1 MIFFKKSFLSFWLFS
16 ILFALNS
23 QEYNLNSP
31 IDLPLNLSGT
41 FGEFR
46 SSHFHYGLDVT
57 TNKKPGYNV
66 YSIDSGSVVRIN
78 VSTSGY
84 GKALY
89 INHPNGLTS
98 VYAHLKEFS
107 PKIQEYIKTQQ
118 YLNKS
123 YSVQKFFNNGEMK
136 VNKGDLIGY
145 TGNTGGSSGPH
156 LHFEIRDTKSQNPI
170 NPLSFNYKYD
180 DSNRPIIK
188 SLYLFNEDDIFKKR
202 NPKKYEIKKIND
214 SLYIA
219 DKIVYSN
226 KIGIGIEV
234 YDRQSNNNY
243 NRNGVYEVKMFIDSV
258 LNFSYKMDKINID
271 ESVFRKIFYDYL
283 LLKTKK
289 KRIQKVYYPLN
300 SKLNFLNHNVNTG
313 IFKSSDKYEKDVL
326 IEVSDWNN
334 NKSYLNFK
342 IEGITSNII
351 EKSIDG
357 IEVVPSQKYLIKKN
371 NIEIGFKKNSFFN
384 KVALN
389 IEYQND
395 TLRIDEDIYPLRK
408 SYNIKIYK
416 QVEDSIIKRQSYI
429 GLINKNGTVS
439 YLKTNKKDNF
449 FSTNSSILGSYTL
462 SRDSINPEVKPLN
475 FSLNK
480 DISNQKTIRLRVYDK
495 TSGIKSYN
503 VFINDKWAL
512 FEHEPKS
519 NLIFHNIDD
528 GIIKNG
534 ENKITIKV
542 IDGVGNKTEFN
553 SKVYWSN

>member
-480 DISNQKTIRLRVYDK
+480 DISNQKTIRLRIYDK

-503 VFINDKWAL
+503 VFINNKWAL

-528 GIIKNG
+528 GIIKNW

>member
-1 MIFFKKSFLSFWLFS
+1 MRFFKKLFLSFWLFS
-16 ILFALNS
+16 ILFTLNS

-57 TNKKPGYNV
+57 TNKKSGYNV
-66 YSIDSGSVVRIN
+66 YSMDSGSIVRIN

-84 GKALY
+84 GKVLY

-98 VYAHLKEFS
+98 IYAHLKEFS
-107 PKIQEYIKTQQ
+107 PKIQKYIKTQQ

-188 SLYLFNEDDIFKKR
+188 SLYVFDEDDIFKKG
-202 NPKKYEIKKIND
+202 NPKQYEIKKIND

-219 DKIVYSN
+219 DKIIYSN

-234 YDRQSNNNY
+234 YDRQSKNNY
-243 NRNGVYEVKMFIDSV
+243 NRNGVYEVKMFLDSV

-271 ESVFRKIFYDYL
+271 ESVFRKIFYDYS

-289 KRIQKVYYPLN
+289 KRIQKVYYPPN

-313 IFKSSDKYEKDVL
+313 IFESSDKDEKDVL
-326 IEVSDWNN
+326 LEVSDWNN

-342 IEGITSNII
+342 IEGNTSNLL

-357 IEVVPSQKYLIKKN
+357 IKIATSQKYLIKKN
-371 NIEIGFKKNSFFN
+371 NSEIGFKKNSFFN
-384 KVALN
+384 NVTLN
-389 IEYQND
+389 IKYQND
-395 TLRIDEDIYPLRK
+395 TLKIDEDLYPLRK
-408 SYNIKIYK
+408 SYNIKIFK
-416 QVEDSIIKRQSYI
+416 QVEDSIIKRQSFI
-429 GLINKNGTVS
+429 GLINKNGKLS
-439 YLKTNKKDNF
+439 YLKTSNKDNF
-449 FSTNSSILGSYTL
+449 FSVNSSNLGSFTL
-462 SRDSINPEVKPLN
+462 SRDSINPEIKALN

-480 DISNQKTIRLRVYDK
+480 DISNQKTIRLRIYDK

-503 VFINDKWAL
+503 VLINNKWAL

-528 GIIKNG
+528 GIIENG
-534 ENKITIKV
+534 ENNITIKV
-542 IDGVGNKTEFN
+542 IDGVGNKTEFK

>member
-16 ILFALNS
+16 ILFTLNS

-66 YSIDSGSVVRIN
+66 YSIDSGSIVRIN

-84 GKALY
+84 GKVLY
-89 INHPNGLTS
+89 ISHPNGLTS
-98 VYAHLKEFS
+98 IYAHLKEFS

-123 YSVQKFFNNGEMK
+123 YSIQKFFNNGEIK

-188 SLYLFNEDDIFKKR
+188 SLYVFDEGDSFKKD

-219 DKIVYSN
+219 DKIIYSN

-234 YDRQSNNNY
+234 YDRQSKNNY
-243 NRNGVYEVKMFIDSV
+243 NRNGVYEVKMFLDSV

-271 ESVFRKIFYDYL
+271 ESVFRKIFYDYS

-289 KRIQKVYYPLN
+289 KRIQKVYYPPN
-300 SKLNFLNHNVNTG
+300 SKLNFLNHNVSTG
-313 IFKSSDKYEKDVL
+313 IFISSDKDEKDVL
-326 IEVSDWNN
+326 LEVSDWNN
-334 NKSYLNFK
+334 NISYLNFK
-342 IEGITSNII
+342 IEGNTSNLL

-357 IEVVPSQKYLIKKN
+357 IEIATSQKYLIKKN
-371 NIEIGFKKNSFFN
+371 NSEIGFKKNSFFN
-384 KVALN
+384 NVALN
-389 IEYQND
+389 IKYKND
-395 TLRIDEDIYPLRK
+395 TLKIDEDLYPLRK
-408 SYNIKIYK
+408 SYNIKIFK

-449 FSTNSSILGSYTL
+449 FSTNSSFLGSYTL

-480 DISNQKTIRLRVYDK
+480 DISDQKTIRIRIYDK

-503 VFINDKWAL
+503 VFINNKWAL
-512 FEHEPKS
+512 FEYEPKS
-519 NLIFHNIDD
+519 NLIFHTIDD
-528 GIIKNG
+528 GIIENG

-542 IDGVGNKTEFN
+542 IDGVGNKTEFK

>member
-1 MIFFKKSFLSFWLFS
+1 MIFFKKLFLSFWLFS
-16 ILFALNS
+16 ILFTLNS

-57 TNKKPGYNV
+57 TNKKSGYNV
-66 YSIDSGSVVRIN
+66 YSIDSGSIVRIN

-84 GKALY
+84 GKVLY
-89 INHPNGLTS
+89 ISHPNGLTS
-98 VYAHLKEFS
+98 IYAHLKEFS
-107 PKIQEYIKTQQ
+107 PKIQKYIKTQQ

-188 SLYLFNEDDIFKKR
+188 SLYVFDEDDSFKKD

-219 DKIVYSN
+219 DKIIYSN

-234 YDRQSNNNY
+234 YDRQSKNNY
-243 NRNGVYEVKMFIDSV
+243 NRNGVYEVKMFLDSV
-258 LNFSYKMDKINID
+258 LSFSYKMDKINID
-271 ESVFRKIFYDYL
+271 ESVFRKIFYDYS
-283 LLKTKK
+283 LLKAKK
-289 KRIQKVYYPLN
+289 KIIQKVYYPPN
-300 SKLNFLNHNVNTG
+300 SKLNFLNHNVSTG
-313 IFKSSDKYEKDVL
+313 IFKSSDKDEKDVL
-326 IEVSDWNN
+326 LEVSDWNN
-334 NKSYLNFK
+334 NKTYLNFK
-342 IEGITSNII
+342 IEGKTSNLL

-357 IEVVPSQKYLIKKN
+357 IEIATSQKYLIKKN
-371 NIEIGFKKNSFFN
+371 NSEIGFKKNSFFN
-384 KVALN
+384 NVTLN
-389 IEYQND
+389 IKYQND
-395 TLRIDEDIYPLRK
+395 TLKIDEDLHPLRK
-408 SYNIKIYK
+408 SYNIKIFK
-416 QVEDSIIKRQSYI
+416 QVEDSIIKRQSFI
-429 GLINKNGTVS
+429 GLINNNGKLS
-439 YLKTNKKDNF
+439 YLKTSNKDNF
-449 FSTNSSILGSYTL
+449 FSVNSSNLGSFTL
-462 SRDSINPEVKPLN
+462 SRDSINPEIKALN

-480 DISNQKTIRLRVYDK
+480 DISNQKTIRLRIYDK

-503 VFINDKWAL
+503 VLINNKWAL
-512 FEHEPKS
+512 FEYEPKS

-528 GIIKNG
+528 GIIENG

-542 IDGVGNKTEFN
+542 IDGVGNKTEFK

>member
-123 YSVQKFFNNGEMK
+123 YSVQKFFNNSEMK

-480 DISNQKTIRLRVYDK
+480 DISDQKTIRLRIYDK

-503 VFINDKWAL
+503 VFINNKWAL

>member
-1 MIFFKKSFLSFWLFS
+1 MIFFKKLFLSFWLFS
-16 ILFALNS
+16 ILFTLNS

-57 TNKKPGYNV
+57 TNKKSGYNV
-66 YSIDSGSVVRIN
+66 YSIDSGSITRIK

-84 GKALY
+84 GKVLY

-98 VYAHLKEFS
+98 IYAHLKEFS
-107 PKIQEYIKTQQ
+107 PKIQKYIKTQQ

-188 SLYLFNEDDIFKKR
+188 SLYVFDEDDSFKKD

-219 DKIVYSN
+219 DKIIYSN

-234 YDRQSNNNY
+234 YDRQSKNNY
-243 NRNGVYEVKMFIDSV
+243 NRNGVYEVKMFLDSV
-258 LNFSYKMDKINID
+258 LSFSYKMDKINID
-271 ESVFRKIFYDYL
+271 ESVFRKIFYDYS
-283 LLKTKK
+283 LLKAKK
-289 KRIQKVYYPLN
+289 KRIQKVYYPPN
-300 SKLNFLNHNVNTG
+300 SKLNFLNHNVSTG
-313 IFKSSDKYEKDVL
+313 IFKSSDKDEKDVL
-326 IEVSDWNN
+326 LEVSDWNN
-334 NKSYLNFK
+334 NKTYLNFK
-342 IEGITSNII
+342 IEGKTSNLL

-357 IEVVPSQKYLIKKN
+357 IEIATSQKYLIKKN
-371 NIEIGFKKNSFFN
+371 NSEIGFKKNSFFN
-384 KVALN
+384 NVTLN
-389 IEYQND
+389 IKYQND
-395 TLRIDEDIYPLRK
+395 TLKIDEDLYPLRK
-408 SYNIKIYK
+408 SYNIKIFK
-416 QVEDSIIKRQSYI
+416 QVEDSIIKRQSFI
-429 GLINKNGTVS
+429 GLINNNGKLS
-439 YLKTNKKDNF
+439 YLKTSNKDNF
-449 FSTNSSILGSYTL
+449 FSVNSSNLGSFTL
-462 SRDSINPEVKPLN
+462 SRDSLNPEIKALN

-480 DISNQKTIRLRVYDK
+480 DISNQKTIRLRIYDK

-503 VFINDKWAL
+503 VLINNKWAL
-512 FEHEPKS
+512 FEYEPKS

-528 GIIKNG
+528 GIIENG

-542 IDGVGNKTEFN
+542 IDGVGNKTEFK

>member
-66 YSIDSGSVVRIN
+66 YSIDSGSIVRIN

-84 GKALY
+84 GKVLY
-89 INHPNGLTS
+89 ISHPNGLTS
-98 VYAHLKEFS
+98 IYAHLKEFS

-123 YSVQKFFNNGEMK
+123 YSIQKFFNNGEIK

-188 SLYLFNEDDIFKKR
+188 SLYVFDEGDSFKKN

-219 DKIVYSN
+219 DKIIYSN

-234 YDRQSNNNY
+234 YDRQSKNNY
-243 NRNGVYEVKMFIDSV
+243 NRNGVYEVKMFLDSV

-313 IFKSSDKYEKDVL
+313 IFKSSDQYEKDVL
-326 IEVSDWNN
+326 LEVSDWNN

-528 GIIKNG
+528 GIIENG

>member
-1 MIFFKKSFLSFWLFS
+1 MIFFKKLFLSFWLFS
-16 ILFALNS
+16 ILFTLNS

-57 TNKKPGYNV
+57 TNKKSGYNV
-66 YSIDSGSVVRIN
+66 YSIDSGSIVRIK

-84 GKALY
+84 GKVLY
-89 INHPNGLTS
+89 ISHPNGLTS
-98 VYAHLKEFS
+98 IYAHLKEFS

-188 SLYLFNEDDIFKKR
+188 SLYVFDEDDSFKKD

-219 DKIVYSN
+219 DKIIYSN

-234 YDRQSNNNY
+234 YDRQSKNNY
-243 NRNGVYEVKMFIDSV
+243 NRNGVYEVKMFLDSV
-258 LNFSYKMDKINID
+258 LSFSYKMDKINID
-271 ESVFRKIFYDYL
+271 ESVFRKIFYDYS
-283 LLKTKK
+283 LLKAQKK
-289 KRIQKVYYPLN
+289 IIQKVYYPPN
-300 SKLNFLNHNVNTG
+300 SKLNFLNHNVSTG
-313 IFKSSDKYEKDVL
+313 IFKSSDKDEKDVL
-326 IEVSDWNN
+326 LEVSDWNN
-334 NKSYLNFK
+334 NKTYLNFK
-342 IEGITSNII
+342 IEGKTSNLL

-357 IEVVPSQKYLIKKN
+357 IEIATSQKYLIKKN
-371 NIEIGFKKNSFFN
+371 NSEIGFKKNSFFN
-384 KVALN
+384 NVTLN
-389 IEYQND
+389 IKYQND
-395 TLRIDEDIYPLRK
+395 TLKIDEDLHPLRK
-408 SYNIKIYK
+408 SYNIKIFK
-416 QVEDSIIKRQSYI
+416 QVEDSIIKRQSFI
-429 GLINKNGTVS
+429 GLINNNGKLS
-439 YLKTNKKDNF
+439 YLKTSNKDNF
-449 FSTNSSILGSYTL
+449 FSVNSSNLGSFTL
-462 SRDSINPEVKPLN
+462 SRDSINPEIKALN

-480 DISNQKTIRLRVYDK
+480 DISNQKTIRLRIYDK

-503 VFINDKWAL
+503 VLINNKWAL
-512 FEHEPKS
+512 FEYEPKS

-528 GIIKNG
+528 GIIENG

-542 IDGVGNKTEFN
+542 IDGVGNKTEFK

>member
-16 ILFALNS
+16 ILFTLNS

-66 YSIDSGSVVRIN
+66 YSIDSGSIVRIN

-84 GKALY
+84 GKVLY
-89 INHPNGLTS
+89 ISHPNGLTS
-98 VYAHLKEFS
+98 IYAHLKEFS

-188 SLYLFNEDDIFKKR
+188 SLYVFDEGDSFKKD

-219 DKIVYSN
+219 DKIIYSN

-234 YDRQSNNNY
+234 YDRQSKNNY
-243 NRNGVYEVKMFIDSV
+243 NRNGVYEVKMFLDSV

-271 ESVFRKIFYDYL
+271 ESVFRKIFYDYS

-289 KRIQKVYYPLN
+289 KRIQKVYYPPN
-300 SKLNFLNHNVNTG
+300 SKLNFLNHNVSTG
-313 IFKSSDKYEKDVL
+313 IFISSDKDEKDVL
-326 IEVSDWNN
+326 LEVSDWNN
-334 NKSYLNFK
+334 NISYLNFK
-342 IEGITSNII
+342 IEGNTSNLL

-357 IEVVPSQKYLIKKN
+357 IEIATNQKYLIKKN
-371 NIEIGFKKNSFFN
+371 NSEIGFKKNSFFN
-384 KVALN
+384 NVALN
-389 IEYQND
+389 IKYKND
-395 TLRIDEDIYPLRK
+395 TLKIDEDLYPLRK
-408 SYNIKIYK
+408 SYNIKIFK

-503 VFINDKWAL
+503 VLINDKWAL

-519 NLIFHNIDD
+519 NLIFHQIED

-534 ENKITIKV
+534 ENNINIKV
-542 IDGVGNKTEFN
+542 IDGVGNETEIN

>member
-1 MIFFKKSFLSFWLFS
+1 MIFFKKLFLSFWIFS
-16 ILFALNS
+16 ILFTLNS

-66 YSIDSGSVVRIN
+66 YSIDSGSIVRIK

-84 GKALY
+84 GKVLY
-89 INHPNGLTS
+89 ISHPNGLTS
-98 VYAHLKEFS
+98 IYAHLKEFS
-107 PKIQEYIKTQQ
+107 PKIQEYIKAQQ
-118 YLNKS
+118 YLNES

-156 LHFEIRDTKSQNPI
+156 LHFEIRNTKSQNPI

-188 SLYLFNEDDIFKKR
+188 SLYVFNEDDSFKK
-202 NPKKYEIKKIND
+202 NNSKKYEIKKIND

-219 DKIVYSN
+219 DKIIYSN

-234 YDRQSNNNY
+234 YDRQSKNNY
-243 NRNGVYEVKMFIDSV
+243 NRNGVYEVKMFLDSI

-271 ESVFRKIFYDYL
+271 ESVFRKIFYDYS

-289 KRIQKVYYPLN
+289 KRIQKVYYPPN
-300 SKLNFLNHNVNTG
+300 SKLNFLNHNLSTG
-313 IFKSSDKYEKDVL
+313 IFKSSDKDEKDVL

-342 IEGITSNII
+342 IEGNTSDFL

-357 IEVVPSQKYLIKKN
+357 IEIATSQKYLIKKN
-371 NIEIGFKKNSFFN
+371 NSEIEFKKNSFFN
-384 KVALN
+384 NVTLN
-389 IEYQND
+389 IKYQND
-395 TLRIDEDIYPLRK
+395 TLKIDEDLYPLRK
-408 SYNIKIYK
+408 LYNIKIFK
-416 QVEDSIIKRQSYI
+416 QVEDSIIKRQSFI
-429 GLINKNGTVS
+429 GLINNNGKLS
-439 YLKTNKKDNF
+439 YLKTSNKDNF
-449 FSTNSSILGSYTL
+449 FSVNSSNLGSFTL
-462 SRDSINPEVKPLN
+462 SRDSINPEIKALN

-480 DISNQKTIRLRVYDK
+480 DISNQKTIRLRIYDK

-503 VFINDKWAL
+503 VLINNKWAL
-512 FEHEPKS
+512 FEYEPKS
-519 NLIFHNIDD
+519 NLIFHNIDE
-528 GIIKNG
+528 GIIENG

-542 IDGVGNKTEFN
+542 IDGVGNKTEFK

>member
-1 MIFFKKSFLSFWLFS
+1 MRFFKKLFLSFWLFS
-16 ILFALNS
+16 ILFTLNS

-57 TNKKPGYNV
+57 TNKKSGYNV
-66 YSIDSGSVVRIN
+66 YSIDSGSIVRIN

-84 GKALY
+84 GKVLY

-98 VYAHLKEFS
+98 IYAHLKEFS
-107 PKIQEYIKTQQ
+107 PKIQKYIKTQQ

-136 VNKGDLIGY
+136 VNKGDIIGY

-188 SLYLFNEDDIFKKR
+188 SLYVFDEDDIFKKG
-202 NPKKYEIKKIND
+202 NPKQYEIKKIND

-219 DKIVYSN
+219 DKIIYSN

-234 YDRQSNNNY
+234 YDRQSKNNY
-243 NRNGVYEVKMFIDSV
+243 NRNGVYEVKMFLDSV

-271 ESVFRKIFYDYL
+271 ESVFRKIFYDYS

-289 KRIQKVYYPLN
+289 KRIQKVYYPPN

-313 IFKSSDKYEKDVL
+313 IFESSDKDEKDVL
-326 IEVSDWNN
+326 LEVSDWNN

-342 IEGITSNII
+342 IEGNTSNLL

-357 IEVVPSQKYLIKKN
+357 IEIETSQKYMIKKN
-371 NIEIGFKKNSFFN
+371 NVEIVFNKNSFFN
-384 KVALN
+384 NVALN
-389 IEYQND
+389 IKSQND
-395 TLRIDEDIYPLRK
+395 TLKIDEDLYPLRR
-408 SYNIKIYK
+408 SYNIKIFK
-416 QVEDSIIKRQSYI
+416 QVEDSIIKRQSFI
-429 GLINKNGTVS
+429 GLINKNGKLS
-439 YLKTNKKDNF
+439 YLKTSNKDNF
-449 FSTNSSILGSYTL
+449 FSVNSSNLGSFTL
-462 SRDSINPEVKPLN
+462 SRDSINPEIKALN

-480 DISNQKTIRLRVYDK
+480 DISNQKTIRLRIYDK

-503 VFINDKWAL
+503 VLINNKWAL
-512 FEHEPKS
+512 FEYEPKS

-528 GIIKNG
+528 GIIENG
-534 ENKITIKV
+534 ENNITIKV
-542 IDGVGNKTEFN
+542 IDGVGNKTEFK

>member
-16 ILFALNS
+16 ILFTLNS

-66 YSIDSGSVVRIN
+66 YSIDSGSIVRIN

-84 GKALY
+84 GKVLY
-89 INHPNGLTS
+89 ISHPNGLTS
-98 VYAHLKEFS
+98 IYAHLKEFS

-123 YSVQKFFNNGEMK
+123 YSIQKFFNNGEIK

-188 SLYLFNEDDIFKKR
+188 SLYVFDEGDSFKKD

-219 DKIVYSN
+219 DKIIYSN

-234 YDRQSNNNY
+234 YDRQSKNNY
-243 NRNGVYEVKMFIDSV
+243 NRNGVYEVKMFLDSV

-271 ESVFRKIFYDYL
+271 ESVFRKIFYDYS

-289 KRIQKVYYPLN
+289 KRIQKVYYPPN
-300 SKLNFLNHNVNTG
+300 SKLNFLNHNVSTG
-313 IFKSSDKYEKDVL
+313 IFISSDKDEKDVL
-326 IEVSDWNN
+326 LEVSDWNN
-334 NKSYLNFK
+334 NISYLNFK
-342 IEGITSNII
+342 IEGNTSNLL

-357 IEVVPSQKYLIKKN
+357 IEIATSQKYLIKKN
-371 NIEIGFKKNSFFN
+371 NSEIGFKKNSFFN
-384 KVALN
+384 NVALN
-389 IEYQND
+389 IKYKND
-395 TLRIDEDIYPLRK
+395 TLKIDEDLYPLRK
-408 SYNIKIYK
+408 SYNIKIFK

-429 GLINKNGTVS
+429 GLVNKNGTVS

-449 FSTNSSILGSYTL
+449 FSTNSSFLGSYTL

-480 DISNQKTIRLRVYDK
+480 DISDQKTIRLRIYDK

-503 VFINDKWAL
+503 VFINNKWAL

-528 GIIKNG
+528 GIIENG

-542 IDGVGNKTEFN
+542 IDGVGNKTEFK

>member
-1 MIFFKKSFLSFWLFS
+1 MRFFKKLFLSFWLFS
-16 ILFALNS
+16 ILFTLNS

-57 TNKKPGYNV
+57 TNKKSGYNV
-66 YSIDSGSVVRIN
+66 YSIDSGSIVRIN

-84 GKALY
+84 GKVLY

-98 VYAHLKEFS
+98 IYAHLKEFS
-107 PKIQEYIKTQQ
+107 PKIQKYIKTQQ

-136 VNKGDLIGY
+136 VNKGDIIGY

-188 SLYLFNEDDIFKKR
+188 SLYVFDEDDIFKKG

-219 DKIVYSN
+219 DKIIYSN

-234 YDRQSNNNY
+234 YDRQSKNNY
-243 NRNGVYEVKMFIDSV
+243 NRNGVYEVKMFLDSV

-271 ESVFRKIFYDYL
+271 ESVFRKIFYDYS

-289 KRIQKVYYPLN
+289 KRIQKVYYPPN

-313 IFKSSDKYEKDVL
+313 IFESSDKDEKDVL
-326 IEVSDWNN
+326 LEVSDWNN

-342 IEGITSNII
+342 IEGNTSNLL

-357 IEVVPSQKYLIKKN
+357 IEIETSQKYMIKKN
-371 NIEIGFKKNSFFN
+371 NVEIVFNKNSFFN
-384 KVALN
+384 NVALN
-389 IEYQND
+389 IKSQND
-395 TLRIDEDIYPLRK
+395 TLKIDEDLYPLRR
-408 SYNIKIYK
+408 SYNIKIFK
-416 QVEDSIIKRQSYI
+416 QVEDSIIKRQSFI
-429 GLINKNGTVS
+429 GLINKNGKLS
-439 YLKTNKKDNF
+439 YLKTSNKDNF
-449 FSTNSSILGSYTL
+449 FSVNSSNLGSFTL
-462 SRDSINPEVKPLN
+462 SRDSINPEIKALN

-480 DISNQKTIRLRVYDK
+480 DISNQKTIRLRIYDK

-503 VFINDKWAL
+503 VFINNKWAL

-528 GIIKNG
+528 GIIENG
-534 ENKITIKV
+534 ENNITIKV
-542 IDGVGNKTEFN
+542 IDGVGNKTEFK

>member
-57 TNKKPGYNV
+57 TNKKPGYKV

-78 VSTSGY
+78 VSTTGY

-123 YSVQKFFNNGEMK
+123 YSIQKFFNNGEIK

-188 SLYLFNEDDIFKKR
+188 SLYLFNEDDIFKKS

-313 IFKSSDKYEKDVL
+313 IFKSTDKYEKDVL

-480 DISNQKTIRLRVYDK
+480 DISNQKTIRLRIYDK

-503 VFINDKWAL
+503 VFINNKWAL

-528 GIIKNG
+528 GIIENG
-534 ENKITIKV
+534 ENNITIKV
-542 IDGVGNKTEFN
+542 IDGVGNKTEFK

>member
-16 ILFALNS
+16 ILFTLNS

-66 YSIDSGSVVRIN
+66 YSIDSGSIVRIN

-84 GKALY
+84 GKVLY
-89 INHPNGLTS
+89 ISHPNGLTS
-98 VYAHLKEFS
+98 IYAHLKEFS

-123 YSVQKFFNNGEMK
+123 YSIQKFFNNGEIK

-188 SLYLFNEDDIFKKR
+188 SLYVFDEDDSFKKD

-219 DKIVYSN
+219 DKIIYSN

-234 YDRQSNNNY
+234 YDRQSKNNY
-243 NRNGVYEVKMFIDSV
+243 NRNGVYEVKMFLDSV

-271 ESVFRKIFYDYL
+271 ESVFRKIFYDYS

-289 KRIQKVYYPLN
+289 KRIQKVYYPPN
-300 SKLNFLNHNVNTG
+300 SKLNFLNHNVSTG
-313 IFKSSDKYEKDVL
+313 IFISSDKDEKDVL
-326 IEVSDWNN
+326 LEVSDWNN
-334 NKSYLNFK
+334 NISYLNFK
-342 IEGITSNII
+342 IEGNTSNLL

-357 IEVVPSQKYLIKKN
+357 IEIATSQKYLIKKN
-371 NIEIGFKKNSFFN
+371 NSEIGFKKNSFFN
-384 KVALN
+384 NVALN
-389 IEYQND
+389 IKYKND
-395 TLRIDEDIYPLRK
+395 TLKIDEDLYPLRK
-408 SYNIKIYK
+408 SYNIKIFK

-429 GLINKNGTVS
+429 GLVNKNGTVS

-449 FSTNSSILGSYTL
+449 FSTNSSFLGSYTL

-480 DISNQKTIRLRVYDK
+480 DISDQKTIRLRIYDK

-503 VFINDKWAL
+503 VFINNKWAL

-528 GIIKNG
+528 GIIENG

>member
-1 MIFFKKSFLSFWLFS
+1 MIFFKKLFLSFWLFS
-16 ILFALNS
+16 ILFTLNS

-57 TNKKPGYNV
+57 TNKKSGYNV
-66 YSIDSGSVVRIN
+66 YSIDSGSITRIK

-84 GKALY
+84 GKVLY

-98 VYAHLKEFS
+98 IYAHLKEFS
-107 PKIQEYIKTQQ
+107 PKIQKYIKTQQ

-188 SLYLFNEDDIFKKR
+188 SLYVFDEDDSFKKD

-219 DKIVYSN
+219 DKIIYSN

-234 YDRQSNNNY
+234 YDRQSKNNY
-243 NRNGVYEVKMFIDSV
+243 NRNGVYEVKMFLDSV
-258 LNFSYKMDKINID
+258 LSFSYKMDKINID
-271 ESVFRKIFYDYL
+271 ESVFRKIFYDYS
-283 LLKTKK
+283 LLKAKK
-289 KRIQKVYYPLN
+289 KIIQKVYYPPN
-300 SKLNFLNHNVNTG
+300 SKLNFLNHNVSTG
-313 IFKSSDKYEKDVL
+313 IFKSSDKDEKDVL
-326 IEVSDWNN
+326 LEVSDWNN
-334 NKSYLNFK
+334 NKTYLNFK
-342 IEGITSNII
+342 IEGKTSNLL

-357 IEVVPSQKYLIKKN
+357 IEIATSQKYLIKKN
-371 NIEIGFKKNSFFN
+371 NSEIGFKKNSFFN
-384 KVALN
+384 NVTLN
-389 IEYQND
+389 IKYQND
-395 TLRIDEDIYPLRK
+395 TLKIDEDLYPLRK
-408 SYNIKIYK
+408 SYNIKIFK
-416 QVEDSIIKRQSYI
+416 QVEDSIIKRQSFI
-429 GLINKNGTVS
+429 GLINNNGKLS
-439 YLKTNKKDNF
+439 YLKTSNKDNF
-449 FSTNSSILGSYTL
+449 FSVNSSNLGSFTL
-462 SRDSINPEVKPLN
+462 SRDSINPEIKALN

-480 DISNQKTIRLRVYDK
+480 DISNQKTIRLRIYDK

-503 VFINDKWAL
+503 VLINNKWAL
-512 FEHEPKS
+512 FEYEPKS

-528 GIIKNG
+528 GIIENG

-542 IDGVGNKTEFN
+542 IDGVGNKTEFK

>member
-16 ILFALNS
+16 ILFTLNS

-66 YSIDSGSVVRIN
+66 YSIDSGSIVRIN

-84 GKALY
+84 GKVLY
-89 INHPNGLTS
+89 ISHPNGLTS
-98 VYAHLKEFS
+98 IYAHLKEFS

-123 YSVQKFFNNGEMK
+123 YSIQKFFNNGEIK

-188 SLYLFNEDDIFKKR
+188 SLYVFDEGDSFKKD

-219 DKIVYSN
+219 DKIIYSN

-234 YDRQSNNNY
+234 YDRQSKNNY
-243 NRNGVYEVKMFIDSV
+243 NRNGVYEVKMFLDSV

-271 ESVFRKIFYDYL
+271 ESVFRKIFYDYS

-289 KRIQKVYYPLN
+289 KRIQKVYYPPN
-300 SKLNFLNHNVNTG
+300 SKLNFLNHNVSTG
-313 IFKSSDKYEKDVL
+313 IFISSDKDEKDVL
-326 IEVSDWNN
+326 LEVSDWNN
-334 NKSYLNFK
+334 NISYLNFK
-342 IEGITSNII
+342 IEGNTSNLL

-357 IEVVPSQKYLIKKN
+357 IEIATSQKYLIKKN
-371 NIEIGFKKNSFFN
+371 NSEIGFKKNSFFN
-384 KVALN
+384 NVALN
-389 IEYQND
+389 IKYKND
-395 TLRIDEDIYPLRK
+395 TLKIDEDLYPLRK
-408 SYNIKIYK
+408 SYNIKIFK

-449 FSTNSSILGSYTL
+449 FSTNSSFLGSYTL

-480 DISNQKTIRLRVYDK
+480 DISDQKTIRLRIYDK

-503 VFINDKWAL
+503 VFINNKWAL
-512 FEHEPKS
+512 FEYEPKS
-519 NLIFHNIDD
+519 NLIFHTIDD
-528 GIIKNG
+528 GIIENG

-542 IDGVGNKTEFN
+542 IDGVGNKTEFK

>member
-1 MIFFKKSFLSFWLFS
+1 MRFFKKSFLSFWVFS
-16 ILFALNS
+16 ILFTLNS

-57 TNKKPGYNV
+57 TNKKSGYNV
-66 YSIDSGSVVRIN
+66 YSIDSGSIVRIN

-84 GKALY
+84 GKVLY

-98 VYAHLKEFS
+98 IYAHLKEFS
-107 PKIQEYIKTQQ
+107 PKIQKYIKTQQ

-123 YSVQKFFNNGEMK
+123 YSVQKFFNNGEIK
-136 VNKGDLIGY
+136 VNKGDIIGY

-188 SLYLFNEDDIFKKR
+188 SLYVFDEDDIFKKG
-202 NPKKYEIKKIND
+202 NPKQYEIKKIND

-219 DKIVYSN
+219 DKIIYSN

-234 YDRQSNNNY
+234 YDRQSKNNY
-243 NRNGVYEVKMFIDSV
+243 NRNGVYEVKMFLDSV

-271 ESVFRKIFYDYL
+271 ESVFRKIFYDYS

-289 KRIQKVYYPLN
+289 KRIQKVYYPPN

-313 IFKSSDKYEKDVL
+313 IFESSDKDEKDVL
-326 IEVSDWNN
+326 LEVSDWNN

-342 IEGITSNII
+342 IEGNTSNLL

-357 IEVVPSQKYLIKKN
+357 IEIETSQKYMIKKN
-371 NIEIGFKKNSFFN
+371 NVEIVFNKNSFFN
-384 KVALN
+384 NVALN
-389 IEYQND
+389 IKSQND
-395 TLRIDEDIYPLRK
+395 TLKIDEDLYPLRR
-408 SYNIKIYK
+408 SYNIKIFK
-416 QVEDSIIKRQSYI
+416 QVEDSIIKRQSFI
-429 GLINKNGTVS
+429 GLINKNGKLS
-439 YLKTNKKDNF
+439 YLKTSNKDNF
-449 FSTNSSILGSYTL
+449 FSVNSSNLGSFTL
-462 SRDSINPEVKPLN
+462 SRDSINPEIKALN

-480 DISNQKTIRLRVYDK
+480 DISNQKTIRLRIYDK

-503 VFINDKWAL
+503 VFINNKWAL

-528 GIIKNG
+528 GIIENG
-534 ENKITIKV
+534 ENNITIKV
-542 IDGVGNKTEFN
+542 IDGVGNKTEFK

>member
-1 MIFFKKSFLSFWLFS
+1 MIFFKKLFLSFWLFS
-16 ILFALNS
+16 ILFTLNS

-57 TNKKPGYNV
+57 TNKKSGYNV
-66 YSIDSGSVVRIN
+66 YSIDSGSIVRIN

-84 GKALY
+84 GKVLY
-89 INHPNGLTS
+89 ISHPNGLTS
-98 VYAHLKEFS
+98 IYAHLKEFS
-107 PKIQEYIKTQQ
+107 PKIQKYIKTQQ

-188 SLYLFNEDDIFKKR
+188 SLYVFDEDDSFKKD

-214 SLYIA
+214 SLYTA
-219 DKIVYSN
+219 DKIIYSN

-234 YDRQSNNNY
+234 YDRQSKNNY
-243 NRNGVYEVKMFIDSV
+243 NRNGVYEVKMFLDSV
-258 LNFSYKMDKINID
+258 LSFSYKMDKINID
-271 ESVFRKIFYDYL
+271 ESVFRKIFYDYS
-283 LLKTKK
+283 LLKAKK
-289 KRIQKVYYPLN
+289 KIIQKVYYPPN
-300 SKLNFLNHNVNTG
+300 SKLNFLNHNVSTG
-313 IFKSSDKYEKDVL
+313 IFKSSDKDEKDVL
-326 IEVSDWNN
+326 LEVSDWNN
-334 NKSYLNFK
+334 NKTYLNFK
-342 IEGITSNII
+342 IEGKTSNLL

-357 IEVVPSQKYLIKKN
+357 IEIATSQKYLIKKN
-371 NIEIGFKKNSFFN
+371 NSEIGFKKNSFFN
-384 KVALN
+384 NVTLN
-389 IEYQND
+389 IKYQND
-395 TLRIDEDIYPLRK
+395 TLKIDEDLYPLRK
-408 SYNIKIYK
+408 SYNIKIFK
-416 QVEDSIIKRQSYI
+416 QVEDSIIKRQSFI
-429 GLINKNGTVS
+429 GLINNNGKLS
-439 YLKTNKKDNF
+439 YLKTSNKDNF
-449 FSTNSSILGSYTL
+449 FSVNSSNLGSFTL
-462 SRDSINPEVKPLN
+462 SRDSINPEIKALN

-480 DISNQKTIRLRVYDK
+480 DISNQKTIRLRIYDK

-503 VFINDKWAL
+503 VLINNKWAL
-512 FEHEPKS
+512 FEYEPKS

-528 GIIKNG
+528 GIIENG

-542 IDGVGNKTEFN
+542 IDGVGNKTEFK

>member
-1 MIFFKKSFLSFWLFS
+1 MIFFKKLFLSFWLFS
-16 ILFALNS
+16 ILFTLNS

-57 TNKKPGYNV
+57 TNKKSGYNV
-66 YSIDSGSVVRIN
+66 YSIDSGSIVRIN

-84 GKALY
+84 GKVLY
-89 INHPNGLTS
+89 ISHPNGLTS
-98 VYAHLKEFS
+98 IYAHLKEFS
-107 PKIQEYIKTQQ
+107 PKIQKYIKTQQ

-188 SLYLFNEDDIFKKR
+188 SLYVFDEDDSFKKD

-214 SLYIA
+214 SLYTA
-219 DKIVYSN
+219 DKIIYSN

-234 YDRQSNNNY
+234 YDRQSKNNY
-243 NRNGVYEVKMFIDSV
+243 NRNGVYEVKMFLDSV
-258 LNFSYKMDKINID
+258 LSFSYKMDKINID
-271 ESVFRKIFYDYL
+271 ESVFRKIFYDYS
-283 LLKTKK
+283 LLKAKK
-289 KRIQKVYYPLN
+289 KIIQKVYYPPN
-300 SKLNFLNHNVNTG
+300 SKLNFLNHNVSTG
-313 IFKSSDKYEKDVL
+313 IFKSSDKDEKDVL
-326 IEVSDWNN
+326 LEVSDWNN
-334 NKSYLNFK
+334 NKTYLNFK
-342 IEGITSNII
+342 IEGKTSNLL

-357 IEVVPSQKYLIKKN
+357 IEIATSQKYLIKKN
-371 NIEIGFKKNSFFN
+371 NSEIGFKKNSFFN
-384 KVALN
+384 NVTLN
-389 IEYQND
+389 IKYQND
-395 TLRIDEDIYPLRK
+395 TLKIDEDLHPLRK
-408 SYNIKIYK
+408 SYNIKIFK
-416 QVEDSIIKRQSYI
+416 QVEDSIIKRQSFI
-429 GLINKNGTVS
+429 GLINNNGKLS
-439 YLKTNKKDNF
+439 YLKTSNKDNF
-449 FSTNSSILGSYTL
+449 FSVNSSNLGSFTL
-462 SRDSINPEVKPLN
+462 SRDSINPEIKALN

-480 DISNQKTIRLRVYDK
+480 DISNQKTIRLRIYDK

-503 VFINDKWAL
+503 VLINNKWAL
-512 FEHEPKS
+512 FEYEPKS

-528 GIIKNG
+528 GIIENG

-542 IDGVGNKTEFN
+542 IDGVGNKTEFK